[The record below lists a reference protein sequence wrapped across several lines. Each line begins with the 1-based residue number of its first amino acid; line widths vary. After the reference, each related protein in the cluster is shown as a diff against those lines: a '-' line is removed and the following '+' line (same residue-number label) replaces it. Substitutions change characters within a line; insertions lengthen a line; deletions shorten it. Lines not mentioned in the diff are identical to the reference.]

1 MSSRQT
7 TEGAAPGVWRYVVW
21 IQQPAW
27 LSFVFDPVRGCVHT
41 EAYVITEYPMGL
53 RELFSTFNREMYE
66 EIKDVFFDITT
77 FVMLVD
83 TNRALLCK

>member
-1 MSSRQT
+1 
-7 TEGAAPGVWRYVVW
+7 
-21 IQQPAW
+21 
-27 LSFVFDPVRGCVHT
+27 
-41 EAYVITEYPMGL
+41 MGL

-66 EIKDVFFDITT
+66 EIKDVFFDIST